1 MSPMQSLPLTTT
13 AEKRGNYPLNLRSCD
28 FSCATTKQLLPPKKP
43 LKVRTLNVAE
53 AVTIIRNCHQTSK
66 ALGKKSAPL
75 DWVRGLVITK
85 LMSLAGQDINLI
97 PCCCRP
103 WTSLYTPQP
112 HCGLLGL
119 VFTTSPLRGI
129 IIHFIYAQLEKDFP
143 FHELFFIT
151 CMTKLETITLRS
163 LKFAGQK
170 I

>member
-1 MSPMQSLPLTTT
+1 MWFLL
-13 AEKRGNYPLNLRSCD
+13 RNL
-28 FSCATTKQLLPPKKP
+28 TKQLLPKNKT
-43 LKVRTLNVAE
+43 LKVHTLNVAE

-85 LMSLAGQDINLI
+85 LMSLACQDINLI

-151 CMTKLETITLRS
+151 SMTKLETITLRS

>member
-1 MSPMQSLPLTTT
+1 MWFLLRNNKTT
-13 AEKRGNYPLNLRSCD
+13 P
-28 FSCATTKQLLPPKKP
+28 PPKKTTQSAYSQCCRSSHDYKKLSP
-43 LKVRTLNVAE
+43 DF
-53 AVTIIRNCHQTSK
+53 K

-97 PCCCRP
+97 PCCWRP
-103 WTSLYTPQP
+103 WMSLYTPQP

>member
-1 MSPMQSLPLTTT
+1 M
-13 AEKRGNYPLNLRSCD
+13 
-28 FSCATTKQLLPPKKP
+28 F
-43 LKVRTLNVAE
+43 
-53 AVTIIRNCHQTSK
+53 
-66 ALGKKSAPL
+66 
-75 DWVRGLVITK
+75 
-85 LMSLAGQDINLI
+85 LACQDINLI

-143 FHELFFIT
+143 FHEIFFIT
-151 CMTKLETITLRS
+151 CTTKLETITLRS

-170 I
+170 IWWQSLGNNNGHNILQFLQIHVLLYRYFCSNTSMAFKIALVFSYIKNCILHIFMHL